1 MHKFSL
7 SILRDVNRFGRMK
20 EVYLSWIAGLF
31 YMQATHGCSLVGW
44 TDIRKVEA
52 KVELAF

>member
-7 SILRDVNRFGRMK
+7 SILRDANRFGRMR
-20 EVYLSWIAGLF
+20 EMYLSWIAGLF
-31 YMQATHGCSLVGW
+31 YMQATHGGSLAGW

-52 KVELAF
+52 KVGLAF